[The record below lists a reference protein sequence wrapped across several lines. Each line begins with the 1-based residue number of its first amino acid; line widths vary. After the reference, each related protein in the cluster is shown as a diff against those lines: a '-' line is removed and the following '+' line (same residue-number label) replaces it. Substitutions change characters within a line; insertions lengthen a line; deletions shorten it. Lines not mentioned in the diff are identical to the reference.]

1 MVCPRAEHL
10 LDRRV
15 LMGESYQ
22 LYLATERINGM
33 YEPMYQN
40 VAVPQNDA
48 TAAENR
54 RTSHKDKV

>member
-1 MVCPRAEHL
+1 
-10 LDRRV
+10 
-15 LMGESYQ
+15 MGESYQ

-40 VAVPQNDA
+40 VAVPQSDA